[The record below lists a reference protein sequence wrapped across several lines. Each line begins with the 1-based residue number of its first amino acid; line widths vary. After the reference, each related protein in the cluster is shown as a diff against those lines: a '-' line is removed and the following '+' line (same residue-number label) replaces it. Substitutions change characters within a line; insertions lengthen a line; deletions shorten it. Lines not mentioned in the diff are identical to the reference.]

1 MADENGLVV
10 KRPDPFRLNVQ
21 MNRPERSNSLD
32 APTVAALTDIVL
44 EAYEDDT
51 KLLILS
57 GVGRHFCSGFDT
69 GQGGFSNKKE
79 RNNRI
84 LAIETLLQ
92 LIWNAPYVTVAFV
105 QGAALGAGADLAAS
119 CDYRACSS
127 SAYLRFPGFRLS
139 GVTLGTGRLTRIV
152 GDHRAFDLV
161 LRDRKVG
168 LEEAMVNG
176 LATDVVEEADRAQFA
191 DALAADLQD
200 VEKNSIIALKSAVR
214 APDRWQS
221 MARIPLSLRR

>member
-1 MADENGLVV
+1 MAGENGLVV
-10 KRPDPFRLNVQ
+10 TRPDETRLDVV

-32 APTVAALTDIVL
+32 TRSVAALTDIVL

-51 KLLILS
+51 NLLVLS
-57 GVGRHFCSGFDT
+57 GAGRHFCSGFDT
-69 GQGGFSNKKE
+69 GQGGFANKKE

-84 LAIETLLQ
+84 LAIESLLQ

-105 QGAALGAGADLAAS
+105 QGAAIGAGADLAAS

-139 GVTLGTGRLTRIV
+139 GVTLGTGRLARIV

-161 LRDRKVG
+161 LRNRKVDAQ
-168 LEEAMVNG
+168 EAMANG
-176 LATDVVEEADRAQFA
+176 LATDLVEEADRVQFA
-191 DALAADLQD
+191 DALATDLQG
-200 VEKNSIIALKSAVR
+200 VEKNSILALKSAVR